1 MAISITQQPQLFQPA
16 CNPYVWVFESDQ
28 TTQPNFSF
36 IVELYVDFVLVSTHQ
51 VFNESGNY
59 AKFDASGEL
68 RALLTSEMVT
78 TGALLTFYD
87 PAISFVNIK
96 IYEKYGT
103 PPVLQTGSINGNVSR
118 AWNASLRHPDFI
130 SFDYNDYAISRLNP
144 NSGNVL
150 FLTDFPRTRKYFVGL
165 YESAFLTF
173 LNRGGSSVTDIEL
186 NLYDITNTLIA
197 TDTVSVTLALN
208 IGVIDCAPQNLIAN
222 TSVTLLDFQSCAYY
236 TVRVRA
242 GFEPFGIFSG
252 YSELFTFHMDTECH
266 RYDTHRLHWL
276 NKLGGWDSFTFTLV
290 STDSTK
296 VKTSDYQRERG
307 QWNTAGTGWEYTRY
321 HGEQMAFNKY
331 ATDTTVLNSD
341 YIHESVQQWLVRDLY
356 ESPKVYL
363 EVTPGAFEPVKVTN
377 EDFTLQQR
385 RVNGLIREVVNME
398 RTYTYNSQLT

>member
-1 MAISITQQPQLFQPA
+1 MAISITQEPQVFQPA
-16 CNPYVWVFESDQ
+16 CNPFVWVFESDQ

-103 PPVLQTGSINGNVSR
+103 PPVLQPGGINGNVSR

-173 LNRGGSSVTDIEL
+173 LNRGGSANTDIEL
-186 NLYDITNTLIA
+186 KLYDITNTLIA
-197 TDTVSVTLALN
+197 SDTVVVTLALN
-208 IGVIDCAPQNLIAN
+208 IGVIDCAPQNLITN

-236 TVRVRA
+236 TVRAKA
-242 GFEPFGIFSG
+242 GPELFGIYSG
-252 YSELFTFHMDTECH
+252 YSELFTFWIDTECH

-290 STDSTK
+290 STNSTK
-296 VKTSDYQRERG
+296 VLTSDYQRERG
-307 QWNTAGTGWEYTRY
+307 QWDTSGTAWEYTRY

-377 EDFTLQQR
+377 EDFTLKQR
-385 RVNGLIREVVNME
+385 RVDGLIREVVNME

>member
-1 MAISITQQPQLFQPA
+1 MAINITQQPQFFQPA
-16 CNPYVWVFESDQ
+16 CNPYVWVFESNQ
-28 TTQPNFSF
+28 TAQPNFSF
-36 IVELYVDFVLVSTHQ
+36 IVELYVNFVLVSTHQ
-51 VFNESGNY
+51 VFNESANY

-78 TGALLTFYD
+78 TGNLLTFYD
-87 PAISFVNIK
+87 TAISFVNIK
-96 IYEKYGT
+96 VYEKYGT
-103 PPVLQTGSINGNVSR
+103 PPVIQPSSLNSNVSR

-165 YESAFLTF
+165 YESVFLTF
-173 LNRGGSSVTDIEL
+173 LNRGGSAVTDIEL

-197 TDTVSVTLALN
+197 TDTVSVTLAFN

-222 TSVTLLDFQSCAYY
+222 TSVTLVDFQSCAYY
-236 TVRVRA
+236 TIRVKA
-242 GFEPFGIFSG
+242 TDTPPIFSG

-290 STDSTK
+290 STNSTK

-307 QWNTAGTGWEYTRY
+307 EWLNGGTTWKYTRY

-341 YIHESVQQWLVRDLY
+341 WIHESVQQWLVRDLY

-377 EDFTLQQR
+377 EDYTLQQR
-385 RVNGLIREVVNME
+385 RVNGLIREVVTLE